1 MTDKQ
6 RDVFLACEGDA
17 WFQRNEAALATRD
30 WSRDPVCARLARLDG
45 GPFKVLEIGCGDG
58 SRLAYLRQQGH
69 DVWGI
74 DPSARAVARAA
85 ERGVRAERS
94 TADRLPYGDGSFDV
108 VMFGFCLYLCDDDDL
123 FAIAREAHRVLAAR
137 GWLFIMDFE
146 KPTPTYSDYRHR
158 PGVRTRKMDY
168 KTMFLWHPAYTL
180 ASHEKLHHET
190 LQWTDDPDQWVS
202 VACLRK
208 CPPPSPSE

>member
-1 MTDKQ
+1 MYFSPARAMHGSSAMKL
-6 RDVFLACEGDA
+6 RWRRAIGPVIRFA
-17 WFQRNEAALATRD
+17 RD
-30 WSRDPVCARLARLDG
+30 WRASMAVRSKCWKSAAATARAWR
-45 GPFKVLEIGCGDG
+45 IC
-58 SRLAYLRQQGH
+58 SNRAMTC
-69 DVWGI
+69 GI

-158 PGVRTRKMDY
+158 AGVRTRKMDY